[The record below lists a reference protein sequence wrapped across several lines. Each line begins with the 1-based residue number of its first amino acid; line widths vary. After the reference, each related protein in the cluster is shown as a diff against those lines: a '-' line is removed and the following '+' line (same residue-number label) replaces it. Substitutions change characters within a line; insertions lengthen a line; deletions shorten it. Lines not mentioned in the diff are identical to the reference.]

1 MTLATSI
8 TPPHTARVT
17 RSAAAAFYRNVRFCL
32 EQLAALHDV
41 RERRRDF
48 DGYAYSAFYLLEEA
62 ERHRYGG
69 TYQRGARDFA
79 REQTAR
85 QASQRGAFR

>member
-1 MTLATSI
+1 MTLAISPTSR
-8 TPPHTARVT
+8 PQRVA

-41 RERRRDF
+41 PERRRDF
-48 DGYAYSAFYLLEEA
+48 DGHAYSAFYLLQEA

-69 TYQRGARDFA
+69 LYQRLR
-79 REQTAR
+79 REAGR
-85 QASQRGAFR
+85 